1 MAGLFYCLLLNGDF
15 IYALLMA
22 TAFEGG
28 CEELI
33 HDLTSHVVVNETTR
47 HHEHVGI
54 VVLTDQ
60 MCNLWNPTQTGTHLL
75 VLVERHGDTL
85 ARTADGYAGIYL
97 TALDAL
103 SKCMT
108 EVGIVD

>member
-1 MAGLFYCLLLNGDF
+1 
-15 IYALLMA
+15 MA

-33 HDLTSHVVVNETTR
+33 HDLTSHVVVNETTW
-47 HHEHVGI
+47 HHQDVSI
-54 VVLTDQ
+54 VVLTDEVGY
-60 MCNLWNPTQTGTHLL
+60 LRYPTEACTYLL